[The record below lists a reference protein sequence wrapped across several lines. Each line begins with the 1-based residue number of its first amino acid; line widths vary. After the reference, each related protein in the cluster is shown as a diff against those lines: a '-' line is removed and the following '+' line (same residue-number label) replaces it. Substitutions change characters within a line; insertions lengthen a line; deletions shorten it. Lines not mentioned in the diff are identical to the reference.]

1 MGATVAPLPP
11 EVVVEDAGKAASGS
25 DGLPKPVHV
34 DARMSIEEMVP
45 KLTGLPSLTRPE
57 VPVATL
63 FSGEILGVT
72 TKLVQAEQ
80 QKKYLEEDHP
90 DDAPF
95 KTMVKYESAE
105 A

>member
-72 TKLVQAEQ
+72 TKLVQSADGVWPDRAGRAAE
-80 QKKYLEEDHP
+80 EIP
-90 DDAPF
+90 GGGP
-95 KTMVKYESAE
+95 SG
-105 A
+105 